1 MSLIIDGYNLL
12 YAAGIGGQWET
23 EDSFQQDR
31 IALLESLRSVIDP
44 RELSKTTVV
53 FDSQVALPHLPKVF
67 HHREIEVRFSYGY
80 PDADALIERMI
91 QEHTAPKRLMVVSS
105 DHRVQ
110 RAARRRKAST
120 MDSDAWYRWMIR
132 RRNERQ
138 AAATAAPRPMPAVS
152 EGELDQWLKFFGE
165 IDQDELAEL
174 GAPTTDPRW
183 ATHPREP
190 EPTPKTTP
198 SANAPQKESAEGES
212 PENPLEKPTDS
223 GEKTFTE
230 EYIQQIVDEF
240 FQPKRKP

>member
-23 EDSFQQDR
+23 EDTFQQDR
-31 IALLESLRSVIDP
+31 LALLESLRAVIDP

-53 FDSQVALPHLPKVF
+53 FDSQVDLPHLPKVF

-105 DHRVQ
+105 DHKVQ

-138 AAATAAPRPMPAVS
+138 AAAAAEPRPMPAVS
-152 EGELDQWLKFFGE
+152 EGELNQWLKFFGE
-165 IDQDELAEL
+165 IDLDELEEL
-174 GAPTTDPRW
+174 GASPTDPRW
-183 ATHPREP
+183 STLPHES
-190 EPTPKTTP
+190 EPTSKPTPETT
-198 SANAPQKESAEGES
+198 APGKDSPAKDAGEGS
-212 PENPLEKPTDS
+212 REKPTES
-223 GEKTFTE
+223 GEKTFSE
-230 EYIQQIVDEF
+230 EYLQEIINEF
-240 FQPKRKP
+240 FQSKRKP

>member
-23 EDSFQQDR
+23 ENSFQQDR
-31 IALLESLRSVIDP
+31 LALLESLRSVIDP

-80 PDADALIERMI
+80 PDADALIEQMI

-105 DHRVQ
+105 DHKVQ

-138 AAATAAPRPMPAVS
+138 AAATTEPRPMPAVS

-165 IDQDELAEL
+165 IDSDELAEL
-174 GAPTTDPRW
+174 GASTTDPRW
-183 ATHPREP
+183 TTHPREP
-190 EPTPKTTP
+190 EATQKPVAE
-198 SANAPQKESAEGES
+198 SNAEEKELSS
-212 PENPLEKPTDS
+212 ENPSGKPTDS
-223 GEKTFTE
+223 GAATFSE
-230 EYIQQIVDEF
+230 EYLQEIINEF
-240 FQPKRKP
+240 FKPKRKP

>member
-31 IALLESLRSVIDP
+31 LALLESLRAVIDP

-53 FDSQVALPHLPKVF
+53 FDSQVALPHLPNVY

-105 DHRVQ
+105 DHKVQ

-138 AAATAAPRPMPAVS
+138 AAATTEPRPMPAVS
-152 EGELDQWLKFFGE
+152 EGELNQWLKFFGE
-165 IDQDELAEL
+165 IDLDELEEL
-174 GAPTTDPRW
+174 GASTTDPRW

-190 EPTPKTTP
+190 EPTPKATP
-198 SANAPQKESAEGES
+198 SPNAPQIESTEGEP

-223 GEKTFTE
+223 GEKAFSE
-230 EYIQQIVDEF
+230 EYLQEIINEF
-240 FQPKRKP
+240 FKPKRNP

>member
-31 IALLESLRSVIDP
+31 LALLESLRSVIDP

-53 FDSQVALPHLPKVF
+53 FDSQVALPHLPKVY

-120 MDSDAWYRWMIR
+120 MDSDSWYRWMIR

-138 AAATAAPRPMPAVS
+138 ASAAAAPRPMPAVS

-174 GAPTTDPRW
+174 GASTTDPRW
-183 ATHPREP
+183 ATHPRESEPIQKPPP
-190 EPTPKTTP
+190 ESSDEEKDSPVQ
-198 SANAPQKESAEGES
+198 SAQ
-212 PENPLEKPTDS
+212 EKLANS
-223 GEKTFTE
+223 GEKTFSE
-230 EYIQQIVDEF
+230 EYLQEIIDEF
-240 FQPKRKP
+240 FKPKRNP